1 MPGHCS
7 WNATYESLLGSTKP
21 FAQQIP
27 LPVRY
32 RESISHLSIQIL
44 FFLEH
49 EGELR
54 IFILRRTHS
63 NSSYVKL
70 CIYLCIRFPPSH
82 YQEMVDFLVNS
93 WEQEGLYD

>member
-44 FFLEH
+44 FFSRTRRRAADLYIKNPFE
-49 EGELR
+49 
-54 IFILRRTHS
+54 FILCETMHLPVHS
-63 NSSYVKL
+63 FPPFSLPGNG
-70 CIYLCIRFPPSH
+70 RFPR
-82 YQEMVDFLVNS
+82 
-93 WEQEGLYD
+93 EQLGAGRLI